1 MPTFTAIDFETA
13 NQKGSSICQIGL
25 VRFEGGEI
33 VKTVNQL
40 VRPPDN
46 FYSYHNIRVHGITPE
61 DTETAPTFEEVWG
74 QIKPFIE
81 DEILVAHNAS
91 FDCGCLKKTLE
102 FYDLAEVKYRKE
114 CTYKIY
120 KKGLAKV
127 CEEENIKLKHHDAL
141 SDAMACAELFRRHLV
156 KGKLF

>member
-1 MPTFTAIDFETA
+1 M
-13 NQKGSSICQIGL
+13 
-25 VRFEGGEI
+25 RFEGGEI

-46 FYSYHNIRVHGITPE
+46 YYSYHNIRVHGITPE
-61 DTETAPTFEEVWG
+61 DTYNAPTFEEVWG

-102 FYDLAEVKYRKE
+102 FYDLAEVKFRKE

-120 KKGLAKV
+120 KKYFFLTRIFYNYYYYLLYFYFL
-127 CEEENIKLKHHDAL
+127 CILYLYLH
-141 SDAMACAELFRRHLV
+141 
-156 KGKLF
+156 